1 MKKSTRIEILWLT
14 GLALTATAVSAL
26 LTGFNR
32 PLFLPL
38 FGMEFALSPLTFAV
52 GLFLCLG
59 FLVFGARTVTAS
71 FQNRRANFIFIGF
84 TGIAILGAA
93 LMLMEVSKWSA
104 ANGNWTLYPPYSR
117 LPSPEIYG
125 PVVTR
130 LIFLLTALILI
141 FIITG
146 LLMIRRK
153 KPAQ

>member
-14 GLALTATAVSAL
+14 GLALTSIGVSAL

-38 FGMEFALSPLTFAV
+38 FGMKFSLTPLTFAV

-59 FLVFGARTVTAS
+59 FLVFGARTVIAS
-71 FQNRRANFIFIGF
+71 FQNRPANFIFIGF

-104 ANGNWTLYPPYSR
+104 ANGSWTAYPPNSR
-117 LPSPEIYG
+117 LPSPEVYG

-130 LIFLLTALILI
+130 LIVLLTALILTVTTTVVMI
-141 FIITG
+141 
-146 LLMIRRK
+146 IRRK
-153 KPAQ
+153 K